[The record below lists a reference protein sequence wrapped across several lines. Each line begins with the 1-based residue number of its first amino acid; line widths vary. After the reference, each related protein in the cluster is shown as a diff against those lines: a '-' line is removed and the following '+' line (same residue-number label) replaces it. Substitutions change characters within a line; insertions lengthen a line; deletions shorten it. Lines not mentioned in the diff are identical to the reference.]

1 LATFQEKIQEG
12 EIPTEKFFLRSS
24 ESDMVRQ
31 VIEITDQPH
40 ELGNWK
46 KHSIF
51 VTTEENKIRL
61 AVNNAL
67 NTLKLAKVKQQI
79 TEITTQ
85 IESGE
90 FSEEIDVLINQL
102 TLLNNAKK
110 TFSQTLG
117 RNL

>member
-1 LATFQEKIQEG
+1 
-12 EIPTEKFFLRSS
+12 
-24 ESDMVRQ
+24 MVKQ

-40 ELGNWK
+40 ALSNWQ

-51 VTTEENKIRL
+51 VTTEEDKIRL
-61 AVNNAL
+61 AVNDAL
-67 NTLKLAKVKQQI
+67 NTLKLAKIKHQI
-79 TEITTQ
+79 SEVTTQ

-102 TLLNNAKK
+102 TLLNHAKK
-110 TFSQTLG
+110 TFSSALG